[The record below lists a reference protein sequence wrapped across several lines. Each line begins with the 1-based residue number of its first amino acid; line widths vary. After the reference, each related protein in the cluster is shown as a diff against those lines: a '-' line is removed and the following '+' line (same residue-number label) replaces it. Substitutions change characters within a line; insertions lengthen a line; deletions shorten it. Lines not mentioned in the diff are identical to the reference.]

1 MIIPIIRN
9 KLNKPKFVA
18 VCVLENYGDDFCEF
32 ENDAANF
39 AYEYEYIK
47 THDLSHVF
55 CEIKE
60 FLVAYKILC
69 KNSDDEMPLW
79 YEKVPKNLEF

>member
-55 CEIKE
+55 
-60 FLVAYKILC
+60 AR
-69 KNSDDEMPLW
+69 
-79 YEKVPKNLEF
+79 